1 MAETRN
7 LPANRLLLPA
17 LAVTICGA
25 MWGGFWIPLRWFEA
39 QGVGGGW
46 VNLTFNAVAL
56 LSPLP
61 WLLTRKSWSGFV
73 SQAATGLILGSAFSL
88 YTVSLVLTDV
98 LHAILL
104 FYLTPVWSTLAC
116 WLFLGERL
124 SLSRIAA
131 MILGFTGMAFI
142 LGVTDGLPVP
152 RNAGDWLALASG
164 MLWAAGTLRSFARPA
179 TGIALPVFMFAAGG
193 IVSATA
199 VLLVASGLSLPLAG
213 AGNFVSVLPWIVLL
227 ALIIFVPPNFLVLW
241 AAQRMD
247 SGRVGILLM
256 SEVLVGAITAAAF
269 SGEPF
274 ATAELAGTILIVCA
288 GLIEVLGRR

>member
-1 MAETRN
+1 MAESN
-7 LPANRLLLPA
+7 HLPANKLLLPA

-61 WLLTRKSWSGFV
+61 WLLTRKSWNGFV

-104 FYLTPVWSTLAC
+104 FYLTPVWSTLAG
-116 WLFLGERL
+116 WLFRGERL

-131 MILGFTGMAFI
+131 MVLGFAGMAFI

-164 MLWAAGTLRSFARPA
+164 MLWAAGTLRSYARPA
-179 TGIALPVFMFAAGG
+179 SGIALPVFTFSAGG
-193 IVSATA
+193 IVSAGI
-199 VLLVASGLSLPLAG
+199 VLLIASWLSLPLAG
-213 AGNFVSVLPWIVLL
+213 AGNFLSVLPWIVIL

-247 SGRVGILLM
+247 PGRVGILLM
-256 SEVLVGAITAAAF
+256 SEVMVGAITAAAF

-274 ATAELAGTILIVCA
+274 ATAELMGTILIICA